1 MTNLSTIAL
10 FSLITLAGVA
20 GCSSDTYDTSKN
32 SDQATNA
39 DYRSSNNSYMHDTSV
54 GTVMTTPRGMT
65 VYTFDKDQGGQ
76 SNCYGECAMH
86 WPPVT
91 AASDAQP
98 FGNMSV
104 VERTDGSRQWAY
116 GGKPLYTYHDDT
128 TPGNVEGDGKGG
140 IWHVV
145 K

>member
-1 MTNLSTIAL
+1 MTDLRVLALS
-10 FSLITLAGVA
+10 SLLVLAGVA
-20 GCSSDTYDTSKN
+20 GCSSNTYDMDKN
-32 SDQATNA
+32 SNQATNA

-54 GTVMTTPRGMT
+54 GTVMTTPQGMT
-65 VYTFDKDQGGQ
+65 VYTFDKDQRGQ
-76 SNCYGECAMH
+76 SNCYGECATH

-91 AASDAQP
+91 AANDAQP

-116 GGKPLYTYHDDT
+116 GGKPLYTYHDDMA
-128 TPGNVEGDGKGG
+128 PGNVEGDGKGG

>member
-1 MTNLSTIAL
+1 MRNLRTITL
-10 FSLITLAGVA
+10 FSLIILAGVA
-20 GCSSDTYDTSKN
+20 GCSSNPFDTKKN

-39 DYRSSNNSYMHDTSV
+39 DYEFSSNSYLHDTAV
-54 GTVMTTPRGMT
+54 GTVMTTPQGMT

-91 AASDAQP
+91 AASDARP

-116 GGKPLYTYHDDT
+116 GSKPLYTYHDDMA
-128 TPGNVEGDGKGG
+128 PGHVEGDGNGG
-140 IWHVV
+140 VWHVV